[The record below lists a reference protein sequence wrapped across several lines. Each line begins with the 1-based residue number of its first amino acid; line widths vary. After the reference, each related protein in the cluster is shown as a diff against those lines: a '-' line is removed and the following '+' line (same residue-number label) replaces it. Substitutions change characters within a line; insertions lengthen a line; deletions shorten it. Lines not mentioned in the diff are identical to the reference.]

1 MNILTEKL
9 KNLVNE
15 RRTEG
20 TPDNAIINAIKEELQ
35 YPVLDF
41 IYNNRT
47 YSHLIMYGGTL
58 LRVGYGLSRMSE
70 DLDFQTDK
78 KFDFMKFK
86 EDLTS
91 HFKNTY
97 GIEIEMTTKTERL
110 TGTDYAFIKFPNIL
124 EEIGLKGHGLYTKL
138 QIRFDMNHFSQASD
152 FATETIP
159 ITKNTYAFSIKT
171 YPLAT
176 LMASKVAAV
185 FLRQKR
191 GIGDEIS
198 DCKPRDI
205 YDLMWYMGQ
214 KIIPNIEYL
223 KAAYK
228 RIGKN
233 MEAENVLEVFNNLK
247 YRIYN
252 LDDKLFARDLSPFF
266 YNPLEYEDWHR
277 NWKERFRLLQDSYK
291 IYKVKVSGGRPNLA
305 EIKVMKDF
313 SSDNRYFYF
322 YFSTEES
329 AVRVK
334 FTCCLHEYWYRFDDF
349 KISGEYRNKDI
360 ENRINSGDKLTE
372 LDYAYTGLFYGKIED
387 YLKRNDYIAPQPE
400 LKTKLIKPTG
410 DKLNVKTQIFLDR
423 DLLMKIKLEDLF

>member
-1 MNILTEKL
+1 LR
-9 KNLVNE
+9 NLVNE

-20 TPDNAIINAIKEELQ
+20 TPDNVIINAIKEELQ

-41 IYNNRT
+41 IYNNRA

-58 LRVGYGLSRMSE
+58 LRIGYGLSRMSE

-78 KFDFMKFK
+78 KFDFVKFK
-86 EDLTS
+86 EALTT

-97 GIEIEMTTKTERL
+97 GVEIEMTTKTGRL
-110 TGTDYAFIKFPNIL
+110 TGTDYAFIKFPDIL
-124 EEIGLKGHGLYTKL
+124 GEIGLKGHGLYTKL
-138 QIRFDMNHFSQASD
+138 QIRFDMNNFPQASD

-159 ITKNTYAFSIKT
+159 ITKNTCAFSIKT

-214 KIIPNIEYL
+214 KIIPNMEYL
-223 KAAYK
+223 KAVYK
-228 RIGKN
+228 REGKN
-233 MEAENVLEVFNNLK
+233 MAVGNILEVFGALK
-247 YRIYN
+247 TRVTSLN
-252 LDDKLFARDLSPFF
+252 DKLFAHDLLPFF
-266 YNPLEYEDWHR
+266 YNPLEYDDWHR

-291 IYKVKVSGGRPNLA
+291 IYKVKVSGGKPDLL
-305 EIKVMKDF
+305 EIKAMTDF
-313 SSDNRYFYF
+313 SSDNRYFHF

-329 AVRVK
+329 AVKVK
-334 FTCCLHEYWYRFDDF
+334 FTCCLSEYWYLSEDL
-349 KISGEYRNKDI
+349 KIFGEYRNKDI
-360 ENRINSGDKLTE
+360 ENSINSGDKLTE
-372 LDYAYTGLFYGKIED
+372 LDYAYAGLFYGKIED

-400 LKTKLIKPTG
+400 LKTKLIRTTG

-423 DLLMKIKLEDLF
+423 NLLIKIKFEDLL